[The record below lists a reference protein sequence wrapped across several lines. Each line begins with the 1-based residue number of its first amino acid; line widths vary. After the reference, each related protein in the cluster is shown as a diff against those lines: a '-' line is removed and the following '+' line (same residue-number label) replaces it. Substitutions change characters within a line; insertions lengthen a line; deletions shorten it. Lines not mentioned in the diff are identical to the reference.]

1 MFSVYANMC
10 HYFIFKQMDQTLT
23 LHNIFN
29 QVTLDFTAMGM
40 CLTINAILQFCL
52 AGYFFLLFLI
62 YKIRESLMIALI
74 KYGTGLDYENRIQ
87 YCISQDCIRP
97 V

>member
-10 HYFIFKQMDQTLT
+10 DYLIFKQMDQTLT
-23 LHNIFN
+23 LRNIFN
-29 QVTLDFTAMGM
+29 RVTLDITAMGM
-40 CLTINAILQFCL
+40 CLTINAVLPFCL
-52 AGYFFLLFLI
+52 AGYFFPLFLI
-62 YKIRESLMIALI
+62 HKIRESLMIAPI